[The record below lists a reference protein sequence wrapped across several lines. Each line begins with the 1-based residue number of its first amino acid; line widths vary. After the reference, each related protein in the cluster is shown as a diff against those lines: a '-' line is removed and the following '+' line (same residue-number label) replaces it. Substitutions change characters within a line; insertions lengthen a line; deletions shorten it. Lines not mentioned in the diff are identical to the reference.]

1 MAKPATAGAAK
12 PTKPRVHDLAI
23 IKRKLAELKPHPRN
37 ARKHSPEQI
46 AQIAELIKRYGW
58 TNPVL
63 IDEED
68 FIIAGHGRVAAGQ
81 SIGLDEGPTI
91 KLTGLTDRE
100 KRELMLA
107 DNKIALNASW
117 NVDTLRAELTQLRG
131 DGSDLAAL
139 GFAPA
144 ELDKLMPAE
153 PQANVEELDVST
165 VGDRFWISVR
175 GPLASQAKA
184 LQKLREVMA
193 DVPGVTVEQGTVGD
207 GS

>member
-1 MAKPATAGAAK
+1 LAKPTAADKK
-12 PTKPRVHDLAI
+12 PTKPRVHNLAVVV
-23 IKRKLAELKPHPRN
+23 RPLADLKPNPRN

-63 IDEED
+63 IDED
-68 FIIAGHGRVAAGQ
+68 DVIIAGHGRVAAGQ
-81 SIGLDEGPTI
+81 SIGLDDGPTI
-91 KLTGLTDRE
+91 KLAGLSERE

-107 DNKIALNASW
+107 DNKIALNSTW
-117 NVDTLRAELTQLRG
+117 NMDTLRAELTQLRG

-153 PQANVEELDVST
+153 PTANVEELDVAT

-175 GPLASQAKA
+175 GPLASQAQA
-184 LQKLREVMA
+184 LQKLRALMA
-193 DVPGVTVEQGTVGD
+193 DIPGVNVEQGTVGD

>member
-1 MAKPATAGAAK
+1 MAKPAADKK
-12 PTKPRVHDLAI
+12 PTKPRVHNLAVVT
-23 IKRKLAELKPHPRN
+23 RRLADLKPNPRN

-63 IDEED
+63 IDED
-68 FIIAGHGRVAAGQ
+68 DVIIAGHGRVAAGQ
-81 SIGLDEGPTI
+81 SIGLEDGPTI
-91 KLTGLTDRE
+91 KLEGLTDRE

-107 DNKIALNASW
+107 DNKIALNSSW
-117 NVDTLRAELTQLRG
+117 NMDTLRNELTQLRG

-153 PQANVEELDVST
+153 PTANVEELDVST

-175 GPLASQAKA
+175 GPLASQAQA
-184 LQKLREVMA
+184 LQKLRALMA
-193 DVPGVTVEQGTVGD
+193 DIPGVSVEQGTVGD